1 MIKGQIKSQIDQI
14 WGIFWESAGVTNPMS
29 VLEQMTYLFFM
40 KMLDDAQLKQE
51 AVSNAIGIEM
61 ACDATYAYGTWYN
74 LDTGRA
80 VPMNDLRWNVFKH
93 FEAEK
98 MFRTVR
104 DDAFPYIKNLN
115 RGSDSAY
122 SRFMGNA
129 VFLIQSPRA
138 LVKIVNGIDSLNMSD
153 RDTMG
158 DVYEYILGKIAA

>member
-1 MIKGQIKSQIDQI
+1 
-14 WGIFWESAGVTNPMS
+14 
-29 VLEQMTYLFFM
+29 
-40 KMLDDAQLKQE
+40 
-51 AVSNAIGIEM
+51 M

-74 LDTGRA
+74 LDTGRD

-129 VFLIQSPRA
+129 VFLIQNPRA
-138 LVKIVNGIDSLNMSD
+138 LVKTVNGIDSLNMSD